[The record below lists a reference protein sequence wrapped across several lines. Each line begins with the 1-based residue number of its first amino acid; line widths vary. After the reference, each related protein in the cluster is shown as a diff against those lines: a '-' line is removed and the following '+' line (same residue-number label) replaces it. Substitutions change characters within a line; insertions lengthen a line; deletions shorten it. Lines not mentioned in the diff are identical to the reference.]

1 MINRIIEPE
10 IIKSLAPGKV
20 IGLFGARR
28 TGKTFLMKKIMQ
40 TFDDKESVLYLLGE
54 NLDTTEILASM
65 RLSRISLL
73 LKGKKYLF
81 IDEAQKI
88 PRIGEV
94 LKLIVDSH
102 PDLYVFVTGSSS
114 FDLKNS
120 IGEPLTGRSQFYYLY
135 PIAQQELAQDWL
147 TAKNTLE
154 EKLIYGMY
162 PQVITAN
169 NVDEKKE
176 VLDSIKNGYLLKDIL
191 ELDRIKDSVFIF
203 NLLRLIAYQIGKDVS
218 YSELASML
226 KVNVRTV
233 QRYLEI
239 LEKSFVVFSLRGF
252 SRNLRKE
259 YVKSP
264 RYYFWDNGIRNILI
278 SNLNTLNNR
287 DDIGQL
293 WENFCISERMKINS
307 YRRRLCNSYF
317 WRTYDQQEIDYL
329 EETEGRLFAFE
340 FKYTER
346 KIKIPGAFAT
356 NYPGSVFEVI
366 HQENFWDFVIDET
379 YKPKT

>member
-28 TGKTFLMKKIMQ
+28 TGKTFLMKKIME
-40 TFDDKESVLYLLGE
+40 TLDNKESVLYLLGE

-73 LKGKKYLF
+73 LQGKKYLF

-102 PDLYVFVTGSSS
+102 PELYVFVTGSSS

-162 PQVITAN
+162 PQVINAKTL
-169 NVDEKKE
+169 DEKKE

-239 LEKSFVVFSLRGF
+239 LEKSFVLFSIRGF

-259 YVKSP
+259 YAKSP
-264 RYYFWDNGIRNILI
+264 RYYFCDNGIRNILI
-278 SNLNTLNNR
+278 SNLNALNNR
-287 DDIGQL
+287 DDVGQL
-293 WENFCISERMKINS
+293 WENFCISERMKVNS
-307 YRRRLCNSYF
+307 YIRRSCNSYF

-329 EETEGRLFAFE
+329 EETGGRLFAFE

-346 KIKIPGAFAT
+346 KVKIPKAFAT
-356 NYPGSVFEVI
+356 NYADYSFEVI
-366 HQENFWDFVIDET
+366 HQENFLDFLIS
-379 YKPKT
+379 

>member
-1 MINRIIEPE
+1 MINRIIEHE

-28 TGKTFLMKKIMQ
+28 TGKTFLMKKIME
-40 TFDDKESVLYLLGE
+40 TFEDKASVLYLLGE

-73 LKGKKYLF
+73 LKGKQYLF

-162 PQVITAN
+162 PQIINAKN
-169 NVDEKKE
+169 LDEKKE

-239 LEKSFVVFSLRGF
+239 LEKSFVLFSLRGF

-278 SNLNTLNNR
+278 SNLNALNNR

-293 WENFCISERMKINS
+293 WENFCISERMKINT
-307 YRRRLCNSYF
+307 YKRRSCNSYF

-329 EETEGRLFAFE
+329 EETGGRLFAFE

-346 KIKIPGAFAT
+346 KVKIPGAFAT
-356 NYPGSVFEVI
+356 NYSGSSFEVI
-366 HQENFWDFVIDET
+366 HQENFLDFVMG
-379 YKPKT
+379 